1 MENKGR
7 GISNMD
13 KVVWNDRLNIGVEV
27 VDKAHAKLFQVVG
40 NLIELV
46 ENEANYQGACKKGLA
61 YLEDYTMKHFSE
73 EEAYM
78 RSIHY
83 RGYAKHKE
91 IHDTF
96 RDQTLVSLKKTLE
109 LADYSRIATERF
121 LGILLGWLTG
131 HIMMEDQEITA
142 QNPAAPSYQIASQ
155 TEISAAV
162 QAVSQAMKNVFG
174 LEAKLIDDH
183 YDGRNMGM
191 AHYCRL
197 NYDAEDGGKVQLLL
211 AGEKR
216 LIRRGVGMLFGVAAM
231 QNTAMLEEA
240 SLQILK
246 QFLHYMNKTS
256 DSEKNFQLC
265 KEELLSINEFRSDFM
280 TRYPCCLLFETRLGY
295 FVFCSR
301 KWKVKKKKD
310 K

>member
-1 MENKGR
+1 
-7 GISNMD
+7 MD
-13 KVVWNDRLNIGVEV
+13 KVVWNERLNIGVEI

-46 ENEANYQGACKKGLA
+46 EEEANYQGAAKKGLA

-96 RDQTLVSLKKTLE
+96 RDQTLISLKKTLE
-109 LADYSRIATERF
+109 LSDYSRTATERF
-121 LGILLGWLTG
+121 LGVLLGWLTG
-131 HIMMEDQEITA
+131 HIMTEDQDIIEEKSYSSSHLAFSKTETA
-142 QNPAAPSYQIASQ
+142 IA
-155 TEISAAV
+155 I
-162 QAVSQAMKNVFG
+162 QAVSQAIKTVFG
-174 LEAKLIDDH
+174 LDAELIDDH

-191 AHYCRL
+191 AHHCRL
-197 NYDAEDGGKVQLLL
+197 TYNIEGGGKVQLLL

-231 QNTAMLEEA
+231 QNAAMVEEA
-240 SLQILK
+240 TLQILK
-246 QFLHYMNKTS
+246 QFLHFMNKMYDAEINYHLDKEEVLTS
-256 DSEKNFQLC
+256 D
-265 KEELLSINEFRSDFM
+265 EFRSDFM
-280 TRYPCCLLFETRLGY
+280 TRYSCSLLFETRLGY

-301 KWKVKKKKD
+301 KWKAKKKKE